1 MFKKLYMINQI
12 LKFKKKYNL
21 KEEFLKIVSLKYWE
35 IIDITFMILY
45 IIYLVS
51 EFGY

>member
-1 MFKKLYMINQI
+1 MIKQI
-12 LKFKKKYNL
+12 FKFKEEFDL

>member
-1 MFKKLYMINQI
+1 MIKKIYMIKQI
-12 LKFKKKYNL
+12 FKFKEEFDL